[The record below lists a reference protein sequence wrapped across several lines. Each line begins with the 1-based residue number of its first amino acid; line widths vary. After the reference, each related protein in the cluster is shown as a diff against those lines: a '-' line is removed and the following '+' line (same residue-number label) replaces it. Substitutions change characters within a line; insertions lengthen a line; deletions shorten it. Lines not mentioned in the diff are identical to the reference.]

1 MSAETSA
8 ATDIL
13 VVGGGL
19 GGVAAALAALDR
31 GRSVLLTEETEWI
44 GGQLTSQGVPPDE
57 HTWIEQFGATRTY
70 RALRE
75 AIRDHYRR
83 WYPLTEEARRRRY
96 LNPGEG
102 RVSALCHEP
111 RVAAAVLE
119 AMVAPYVAAGRLR
132 ILYGHRPVAASVDG
146 DRVRSVLVEGPD
158 GARVEVSAPY
168 VLDATEL
175 GDLLP
180 LTGAEHVT
188 GFESRRDTGE
198 PSGPEEAQP
207 ANVQAF
213 SWVFAVDHLAGE
225 DHTVDRPAG
234 YDAWADYHPPQW
246 PNRLLSLSAPDP
258 RTLETVERGFTPNA
272 DSGPVVAD
280 QGKDAGD
287 KELWEFRRVVSRK
300 LYRPGFAASDVT
312 IVNWPMIDYL
322 PGPLIGVDDKERDR
336 HLAGARELSMSMLY
350 WLQTEAPRPDG
361 GTGWPG
367 LRLRG
372 DVFGTADGLAKA
384 PYIRESR
391 RIVARRRIV
400 EQDLSLAVRG
410 ERGAV
415 RYPDSVGIGM
425 YRIDLHPSTGG
436 DTYIDVA
443 SSPFQIPLGALLPV
457 RLRNLLP
464 VCKNIGTTHIT
475 NGCYRLHPVEWN
487 IGEAAGSLAAHC
499 LDNRLEADQVYE
511 DAELLSR
518 FQTELTHAGV
528 ELAWPEV
535 RGY

>member
-1 MSAETSA
+1 MSAETAA

-31 GRSVLLTEETEWI
+31 GRSVLLTEETDWI

-57 HTWIEQFGATRTY
+57 HAWIEQFGATRTY

-75 AIRDHYRR
+75 AIRDHYRT
-83 WYPLTEEARRRRY
+83 WYPLTDEARRRPH

-111 RVAAAVLE
+111 RVAAAVLQ
-119 AMVAPYVAAGRLR
+119 AMVAPYVSAGRLR
-132 ILYGHRPVAASVDG
+132 ILYGHRPVAASVEG
-146 DRVRSVLVEGPD
+146 DRVRSVVVEGPD
-158 GARVEVSAPY
+158 GTRTEVSAPY

-198 PSGPEEAQP
+198 PSAPDEAQP
-207 ANVQAF
+207 ANMQAF

-234 YDAWADYHPPQW
+234 YDAWAAYQPPRW

-258 RTLETVERGFTPNA
+258 RTLETVPRGFTPNA

-280 QGKDAGD
+280 QSKDAGD
-287 KELWEFRRVVSRK
+287 KELWQFRRVVSRK
-300 LYRPGFAASDVT
+300 LYRPGFVASDVT

-322 PGPLIGVDDKERDR
+322 PGPLIGVDDAERDR

-350 WLQTEAPRPDG
+350 WLQTEAPRLDG

-391 RIVARRRIV
+391 RIVSRRRIV
-400 EQDLSLAVRG
+400 EQDLSLTVRG
-410 ERGAV
+410 EQGAV
-415 RYPDSVGIGM
+415 RHPDSVGIGM

-487 IGEAAGSLAAHC
+487 IGEAAGSLAAYC
-499 LDNRLEADQVYE
+499 LDNRLDMEQVYE
-511 DAELLSR
+511 DGGLLRR
-518 FQTELTHAGV
+518 FQDELTRAGV

-535 RGY
+535 KGY

>member
-1 MSAETSA
+1 MTEHSETTA
-8 ATDIL
+8 DIL
-13 VVGGGL
+13 VAGGGL
-19 GGVAAALAALDR
+19 GGVAAALAALRR
-31 GRSVLLTEETEWI
+31 GRSVLMVEPTDWL

-57 HTWIEQFGATRTY
+57 HTWIEQFGCTRSY
-70 RALRE
+70 RRLRD
-75 AIRDHYRR
+75 AIRDHYRT
-83 WYPLTEEARRRRY
+83 WYPLTDEARARPD

-102 RVSALCHEP
+102 RVSRLCHEP
-111 RVAAAVLE
+111 KVAAAVLE
-119 AMVAPYVAAGRLR
+119 AMVAPYVSAGRLR
-132 ILYGHRPVAASVDG
+132 VLYHHEVVGATMDG
-146 DRVRSVLVEGPD
+146 DRVGAVTVESRD
-158 GARVEVSAPY
+158 GRRLTVTAAY

-188 GFESRRDTGE
+188 GFESRHDTGE
-198 PSGPEEAQP
+198 PSAPDEAQP
-207 ANVQAF
+207 SNMQAF
-213 SWVFAVDHLAGE
+213 SWVFAVDHRQGE

-234 YDAWADYHPPQW
+234 YRDWVRYQPPQW
-246 PNRLLSLSAPDP
+246 PNPLLSLSAPDP
-258 RTLETVERGFTPNA
+258 RTLRTVSRAFVPNA
-272 DSGPVVAD
+272 ETGPVVAD
-280 QGKDAGD
+280 QRADPGD
-287 KELWEFRRVVSRK
+287 KELWAFRRVLSRG
-300 LYRPGFAASDVT
+300 LFRPGFTASDVT

-322 PGPLIGVDDKERDR
+322 PGPLIGVSDEERAK

-372 DVFGTADGLAKA
+372 DVMGTTDGLAKA

-391 RIVARRRIV
+391 RIAARYRV
-400 EQDLSLAVRG
+400 TEQDLSMAVRG
-410 ERGAV
+410 EAGAV

-464 VCKNIGTTHIT
+464 AAKNIGTTHIT

-487 IGEAAGSLAAHC
+487 IGEVAGALAAHC
-499 LDNRLEADQVYE
+499 LEHRLEPEQVHADGARLRAFQ
-511 DAELLSR
+511 DEL
-518 FQTELTHAGV
+518 AADGV
-528 ELAWPEV
+528 ELAWPEIK
-535 RGY
+535 GY